1 MKVTLK
7 LFYKYVIPSIEN
19 AVTVCQLSQRKKKSL
34 RVALARVCAGGQ
46 AAEQKVGK
54 KVIRVDTGTGC

>member
-19 AVTVCQLSQRKKKSL
+19 AVTVCQLSQRKKNRCGSPSRGYVRAAKRRNRKSE
-34 RVALARVCAGGQ
+34 RR
-46 AAEQKVGK
+46 
-54 KVIRVDTGTGC
+54 

>member
-19 AVTVCQLSQRKKKSL
+19 NVTNSTIVTPLKNRCGSPPRGYV
-34 RVALARVCAGGQ
+34 R
-46 AAEQKVGK
+46 AAKREDG
-54 KVIRVDTGTGC
+54 